1 MPYTHT
7 HLDSNPPK
15 VINCF
20 PKGKWRRAALL
31 CTVVHADYGL
41 SPLSFPYW
49 LVESVASLRWN
60 WPLNRI
66 DSQRSMD
73 ALSADLELF
82 IALNKSSPWLSWA
95 FYLVNFPLEAYTQD
109 YIQAWHDT
117 LETRGKVVM
126 INVLIGR
133 NNLCVP
139 TLYDPSNLSIGSDQ
153 ETFTMLR
160 MWYCLM
166 QLRRGFSELILPR
179 RLVRIDQV
187 EVFKPTTRPPNEVD
201 SRRLTGSRF
210 SFPYQVRPRLG
221 SDLRPSNWAVR
232 GVTHVANFEEPSRI
246 HANQRTQTIEM
257 LNKPSA
263 EGLEFVRAWDVG
275 AVSMI
280 SLTPL
285 LFSLVFVALWIGVC
299 VGHFGVDVQ
308 VATTTAFT
316 AAVFVVTAGALVI
329 ALFAFLA
336 VIWGVWTSTWESE
349 PRLRSATKMS
359 ARHERVA
366 ELEGLLHCT

>member
-31 CTVVHADYGL
+31 RMVVHPEYRI

-49 LVESVASLRWN
+49 LVETVASLRWK
-60 WPLNRI
+60 WPLNQI
-66 DSQRSMD
+66 GSQRSRD
-73 ALSADLELF
+73 APSADLELF

-95 FYLVNFPLEAYTQD
+95 FYLVNFPMETFTQD
-109 YIQAWHDT
+109 YLKAWHDT
-117 LETRGKVVM
+117 LEARGEVVM

-133 NNLCVP
+133 NTLCVP
-139 TLYDPSNLSIGSDQ
+139 ILFDPNNGGMSSDQ

-179 RLVRIDQV
+179 RLVRIDKV
-187 EVFKPTTRPPNEVD
+187 EI
-201 SRRLTGSRF
+201 
-210 SFPYQVRPRLG
+210 LG
-221 SDLRPSNWAVR
+221 SIPGTTTLGKRLKTFELGRTGA
-232 GVTHVANFEEPSRI
+232 THVANFEEPSRI
-246 HANQRTQTIEM
+246 HAGQRIQTVEM
-257 LNKPSA
+257 LDKPA
-263 EGLEFVRAWDVG
+263 VEGLEFVRAWDVG

-316 AAVFVVTAGALVI
+316 VAVFVVTAGALVI
-329 ALFAFLA
+329 ALFAFLDSHMGSMDVDMA
-336 VIWGVWTSTWESE
+336 VRSE
-349 PRLRSATKMS
+349 TEKREEVVNGA
-359 ARHERVA
+359 
-366 ELEGLLHCT
+366 